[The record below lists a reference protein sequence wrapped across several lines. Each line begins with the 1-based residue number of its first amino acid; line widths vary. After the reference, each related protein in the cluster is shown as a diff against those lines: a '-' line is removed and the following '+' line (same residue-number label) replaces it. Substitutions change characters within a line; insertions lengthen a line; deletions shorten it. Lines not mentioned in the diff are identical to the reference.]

1 MQFKQVIGQQHIQSR
16 LVDGVKENRI
26 SHAQLFVGQ
35 LGHGMLPMALAY
47 AQYVNCKN
55 LGETDSCGECSSC
68 KKMQKLI
75 HPDLHFVFPVVKT
88 KSYNEPVSDNF
99 LPQWRERVLKNPYFD
114 INQWFAA
121 IDVENAQGQ
130 IYVHESSEI
139 LRKLNLKT
147 YESEYKVMIIWMA
160 DRMNVQC
167 ANKLLKMIEE
177 PPPKTLFILITD
189 NEESIIGTI
198 RSRTQL
204 VKFAAIDEAS
214 MLHAIE
220 NNPLAEGKNIP
231 GLIHLSNGNYIKTL
245 ELLSPSDDT
254 HQFFEL
260 FGNIMRITYKRDWP
274 ALFAWVEEVAGL
286 GRERQKNFLQYGLH
300 MVRENFILNLKQP
313 KLNYLND
320 EEHVFSARFSPFIN
334 ERNVVLFTEEF
345 EKSFRDIAQNGNPRI
360 IFLDMGLKITKFIK
374 A

>member
-1 MQFKQVIGQQHIQSR
+1 MQFKQILGQQHIQSR

-55 LGETDSCGECSSC
+55 PGETDSCGECSSC

-88 KSYNEPVSDNF
+88 KSHNEPVSDNF
-99 LPQWRERVLKNPYFD
+99 LPQWRERVLKTPYFD
-114 INQWFAA
+114 INQWFSA

-147 YESEYKVMIIWMA
+147 YESEYKVMVIWMA

-189 NEESIIGTI
+189 NEEKIISTI

-204 VKFAAIDEAS
+204 VKFSAIDEAS
-214 MLHAIE
+214 MQQAIE
-220 NNPLAEGKNIP
+220 NNPLAAGKNIP

-245 ELLSPSDDT
+245 ELLSPSVDT

-274 ALFAWVEEVAGL
+274 GLFALVDELANL

-313 KLNYLND
+313 NLNYLND
-320 EEHVFSARFSPFIN
+320 EEHAFSARFSPFIN

-345 EKSFRDIAQNGNPRI
+345 EKAFRDITQNGNPRI